1 MSTLNELLAK
11 QSPETLAKIEDR
23 AEEIRREITLAKI
36 REELK
41 LSQTEL
47 AQSLGVSQPSI
58 AKLENVDNDPKLS
71 TLKRYIKA
79 LGGELSIDVTLPN
92 GKRIGLHL
100 WA

>member
-1 MSTLNELLAK
+1 MSTLGKLLKK
-11 QSPETLAKIEDR
+11 QSAEVLAKIETR

-36 REELK
+36 REELN

-47 AQSLGVSQPSI
+47 AQSLGISQPSI

-79 LGGELSIDVTLPN
+79 LGGELSIIDVTLSN

-100 WA
+100 

>member
-23 AEEIRREITLAKI
+23 AEEIWREITLAKI

-100 WA
+100 

>member
-1 MSTLNELLAK
+1 MSTLDKLLAK
-11 QSPETLAKIEDR
+11 QSPEALAKIEAR

-36 REELK
+36 REELN
-41 LSQTEL
+41 LSQKEL

-100 WA
+100 

>member
-1 MSTLNELLAK
+1 MSTLDKLLAK
-11 QSPETLAKIEDR
+11 QSPEARAQIEAR

-36 REELK
+36 REELN

-58 AKLENVDNDPKLS
+58 AKLEKVDNDPKLS

-92 GKRIGLHL
+92 GKRIGLSL
-100 WA
+100 

>member
-11 QSPETLAKIEDR
+11 QSHETLAKIEDR

-36 REELK
+36 REELN

-58 AKLENVDNDPKLS
+58 AKLENVENDPKLS

-92 GKRIGLHL
+92 GKRIGLNL
-100 WA
+100 

>member
-1 MSTLNELLAK
+1 MSTLDKLLEK
-11 QSPETLAKIEDR
+11 QSAEALAKIEAR

-36 REELK
+36 HEELN

-47 AQSLGVSQPSI
+47 AQSLGISQPSI

-100 WA
+100 

>member
-1 MSTLNELLAK
+1 MSTLDKLLEK
-11 QSPETLAKIEDR
+11 QSAEALAKIEAR

-36 REELK
+36 REELN

-47 AQSLGVSQPSI
+47 AQSLGISQPSI

-92 GKRIGLHL
+92 GKSIGLHL
-100 WA
+100 

>member
-1 MSTLNELLAK
+1 MSTLGKLLKK
-11 QSPETLAKIEDR
+11 QSAEALAKIETR

-36 REELK
+36 REELNR
-41 LSQTEL
+41 SQTEL
-47 AQSLGVSQPSI
+47 AQSLGISQPSI

-100 WA
+100 

>member
-1 MSTLNELLAK
+1 MSTLDKLLAK
-11 QSPETLAKIEDR
+11 QSLEALAKIEAR

-36 REELK
+36 REELN

-100 WA
+100 

>member
-1 MSTLNELLAK
+1 MSTLDKLLAK
-11 QSPETLAKIEDR
+11 QSAEALAKIEAR

-36 REELK
+36 REELN

-100 WA
+100 

>member
-11 QSPETLAKIEDR
+11 QSSEARAKIEVR
-23 AEEIRREITLAKI
+23 AEDIRREITLAKI
-36 REELK
+36 REELS

-100 WA
+100 

>member
-11 QSPETLAKIEDR
+11 QSSEARAKIEAR
-23 AEEIRREITLAKI
+23 AEDIRREITLAKI
-36 REELK
+36 REELS

-100 WA
+100 

>member
-1 MSTLNELLAK
+1 MSTLGKLLKK
-11 QSPETLAKIEDR
+11 QSAEALAKIEAR

-36 REELK
+36 REELN

-47 AQSLGVSQPSI
+47 AQSLGISQPSI
-58 AKLENVDNDPKLS
+58 AKLENVDTAPKLS

-100 WA
+100 

>member
-1 MSTLNELLAK
+1 MSTLGKLLKK
-11 QSPETLAKIEDR
+11 QSAEALAKIEAR

-36 REELK
+36 REELN

-47 AQSLGVSQPSI
+47 AQSLGISQPSI

-100 WA
+100 

>member
-1 MSTLNELLAK
+1 MSTLDKLLAK
-11 QSPETLAKIEDR
+11 QSPEARAQIEAR

-36 REELK
+36 REELN

-58 AKLENVDNDPKLS
+58 AKIENVDNDPKLS

-92 GKRIGLHL
+92 GKRIGFSL
-100 WA
+100 

>member
-1 MSTLNELLAK
+1 MSTLTELLAK
-11 QSPETLAKIEDR
+11 QSPEALVKIELR

-47 AQSLGVSQPSI
+47 AQSLGISQPSI

-100 WA
+100 

>member
-1 MSTLNELLAK
+1 MSTLGKLLKK
-11 QSPETLAKIEDR
+11 QSAEALAKIETR

-36 REELK
+36 REELN

-47 AQSLGVSQPSI
+47 AQSLGISQPSI

-92 GKRIGLHL
+92 GKGIGLHL
-100 WA
+100 

>member
-1 MSTLNELLAK
+1 MSTLDKLLEK
-11 QSPETLAKIEDR
+11 QSAEALAKIEAR

-36 REELK
+36 REELN

-47 AQSLGVSQPSI
+47 AQSLGISQPSI

-79 LGGELSIDVTLPN
+79 LGGELSVGVTLAN

-100 WA
+100 

>member
-100 WA
+100 

>member
-1 MSTLNELLAK
+1 MSNLNDLLAK
-11 QSPETLAKIEDR
+11 QSPEVLAKIEAR

-36 REELK
+36 REELSI
-41 LSQTEL
+41 SQTEL
-47 AQSLGVSQPSI
+47 AKSLGVSQPSI

-92 GKRIGLHL
+92 GKRIGLQL
-100 WA
+100 

>member
-41 LSQTEL
+41 LSRHCC
-47 AQSLGVSQPSI
+47 
-58 AKLENVDNDPKLS
+58 K
-71 TLKRYIKA
+71 
-79 LGGELSIDVTLPN
+79 
-92 GKRIGLHL
+92 
-100 WA
+100 

>member
-11 QSPETLAKIEDR
+11 QSPETQAKIEDR

-100 WA
+100 

>member
-1 MSTLNELLAK
+1 MSTLDKLLEK
-11 QSPETLAKIEDR
+11 QSAEALAKIEAR

-36 REELK
+36 REELN

-47 AQSLGVSQPSI
+47 AQSLGISQPSI

-79 LGGELSIDVTLPN
+79 LDGELSIDVTLPN

-100 WA
+100 

>member
-1 MSTLNELLAK
+1 MSTLDKLLEK
-11 QSPETLAKIEDR
+11 QSAEALAKIEAR

-36 REELK
+36 REELN

-47 AQSLGVSQPSI
+47 AQSLGISQPSI

-79 LGGELSIDVTLPN
+79 LGGDLSIDVTLPN

-100 WA
+100 

>member
-1 MSTLNELLAK
+1 MSTLDKLLEK
-11 QSPETLAKIEDR
+11 QSAETLAKIEAR

-36 REELK
+36 REELN

-47 AQSLGVSQPSI
+47 AQSLGISQPSI

-100 WA
+100 

>member
-1 MSTLNELLAK
+1 MATLDKLLAK
-11 QSPETLAKIEDR
+11 QSPEALAKIEAR

-36 REELK
+36 REELN
-41 LSQTEL
+41 LSQKEL

-100 WA
+100 

>member
-1 MSTLNELLAK
+1 MSTLDKLLAK
-11 QSPETLAKIEDR
+11 QSPEALAKIEAR

-36 REELK
+36 REELN

-100 WA
+100 

>member
-1 MSTLNELLAK
+1 MSTLDKLLEK
-11 QSPETLAKIEDR
+11 QSAEALAKIETR

-36 REELK
+36 REELN

-47 AQSLGVSQPSI
+47 AQSLGISQPSI
-58 AKLENVDNDPKLS
+58 VKLENVDNDPKLS

-100 WA
+100 

>member
-1 MSTLNELLAK
+1 MSTLGKLLKK
-11 QSPETLAKIEDR
+11 QSAEALAKIEAR
-23 AEEIRREITLAKI
+23 ADEIRREITLAKI
-36 REELK
+36 REELN

-47 AQSLGVSQPSI
+47 AQSLGISQPSI

-100 WA
+100 

>member
-1 MSTLNELLAK
+1 MSTLGKLLKK
-11 QSPETLAKIEDR
+11 QSAEALAKIETR
-23 AEEIRREITLAKI
+23 AEEIRREITLDKI
-36 REELK
+36 REELN

-47 AQSLGVSQPSI
+47 AQSLGISQPSI

-92 GKRIGLHL
+92 SKRIGLHL
-100 WA
+100 